1 MGGLSAFRG
10 ELRGK
15 RTSVVRRPLF
25 HMGTAAAPPTS
36 EFNEWQ
42 SDTTDNG
49 QRTEDEEV
57 AMDLNLTPD
66 ERRFRD
72 ELRAWLEDNKPR
84 PWAGGPPGD
93 ENIGEF
99 ASYLRAWQRRLYEG
113 GWAGISWPK
122 EYGGR
127 GASLMEQAIYQ
138 EELARANTPRSIG
151 TIGLSL
157 VGPTIIAMGT
167 AEQKARYLAP
177 ILSGEEIWCQG
188 FSEPNAGSDLAALG
202 TKATRDGDAFV
213 VNGQKIWTSFAQ
225 MADWCLLLVRTDA
238 EAPKHQGITCL
249 LADMRS
255 DGITVRPLRQ
265 MSGDSGFNEVFFT
278 DVRVPAAQVLGEV
291 NRGWTTAIAAL
302 MNERANLGTGV
313 QVVFTRTFE
322 ALLERARTTLRHGR
336 PASEDPIVRQ
346 KLAQAYLEL
355 EILRLNTN
363 RALTSLAKSGVP
375 GPEGSIQK
383 LFWSEMNQRTHQI
396 AQEILGPYGQ
406 LSEFDGGSWEY
417 AYLRARG
424 NTIEAGTSEI
434 QRNIIAERV
443 LGLPKSY

>member
-1 MGGLSAFRG
+1 
-10 ELRGK
+10 
-15 RTSVVRRPLF
+15 
-25 HMGTAAAPPTS
+25 
-36 EFNEWQ
+36 
-42 SDTTDNG
+42 
-49 QRTEDEEV
+49 
-57 AMDLNLTPD
+57 MDLNLAPT
-66 ERRFRD
+66 EQQFRD
-72 ELRAWLEDNKPR
+72 EFRAWLTAKVPKEWKGGTSAEDR
-84 PWAGGPPGD
+84 D
-93 ENIGEF
+93 DYIE
-99 ASYLRAWQRRLYEG
+99 YLRDWQRKLYEG

-127 GASLMEQAIYQ
+127 GASLMEQAIFQ
-138 EELARANTPRSIG
+138 EELARANAPQLIG

-157 VGPTIIAMGT
+157 VGPTIIVMGT
-167 AEQKARYLAP
+167 EAQKSRYLAP

-188 FSEPNAGSDLAALG
+188 FSEPNAGSDLASLG
-202 TKATRDGDAFV
+202 TKAIRDGDDFI

-225 MADWCLLLVRTDA
+225 LSDLCLLLVRTDS
-238 EAPKHQGITCL
+238 EAPKHKGITCL
-249 LADMRS
+249 LVNMRS
-255 DGITVRPLRQ
+255 EGLSVRPLRQ
-265 MSGDSGFNEVFFT
+265 MSGDSGFNEVFFSN
-278 DVRVPAAQVLGEV
+278 VRVPVSQVLGEV
-291 NRGWTTAIAAL
+291 NQGWTTAITAL
-302 MNERANLGTGV
+302 MNERANLGTGI
-313 QVVFTRTFE
+313 QVVFKRNLAALITRSRIV
-322 ALLERARTTLRHGR
+322 ERNGR

-363 RALTSLAKSGVP
+363 RALTSLSKTGVP

-383 LFWSEMNQRTHQI
+383 LYWSEWNQRMQQT

-406 LSEFDGGSWEY
+406 LKDFDNGIWEY

>member
-1 MGGLSAFRG
+1 
-10 ELRGK
+10 
-15 RTSVVRRPLF
+15 
-25 HMGTAAAPPTS
+25 
-36 EFNEWQ
+36 
-42 SDTTDNG
+42 
-49 QRTEDEEV
+49 
-57 AMDLNLTPD
+57 MDLNINPN
-66 ERRFRD
+66 EQRFRD
-72 ELRAWLEDNKPR
+72 EFRAWLETNVPEEWKGNSNAEDR
-84 PWAGGPPGD
+84 ED
-93 ENIGEF
+93 YIE
-99 ASYLRAWQRRLYEG
+99 YLRDWQRKLYQG

-127 GASLMEQAIYQ
+127 GATLMEQAIFL
-138 EELARANTPRSIG
+138 EEMARARAPQLIG

-167 AEQKARYLAP
+167 EEQKARYLAR

-202 TKATRDGDAFV
+202 TKAVRDGELFI

-225 MADWCLLLVRTDA
+225 LADWCLLLVRTDA
-238 EAPKHQGITCL
+238 EAPKHKGITCL

-255 DGITVRPLRQ
+255 KGVTVRPLRQ
-265 MSGDSGFNEVFFT
+265 MSGDSGFNEVFFSNLH
-278 DVRVPAAQVLGEV
+278 VPATQVLGEI
-291 NRGWTTAIAAL
+291 NRGWTTAITAL

-313 QVVFTRTFE
+313 LVIFERNLE
-322 ALLERARTTLRHGR
+322 ALIARSRTVERNGR

-363 RALTSLAKSGVP
+363 RALTSLSKTGTP
-375 GPEGSIQK
+375 GPEGSTLK
-383 LFWSEMNQRTHQI
+383 LYWSEMNQRTQQT

-406 LSEFDGGSWEY
+406 LKDFDDGIWEY
-417 AYLRARG
+417 SYLRARG

-434 QRNIIAERV
+434 QRNIVAERV